1 MFKVVV
7 SHSNDPDSVEAVAE
21 ILEQCLESLAG
32 ETPQAG
38 ILFAACDFD
47 HSLILKQIKQ
57 QFPQLELI
65 GGTSSAEISSR
76 LGFQQDSLT
85 LMLFCSDEIEITA
98 GIGYRAFQNP
108 RVAVQQAIAQAQSK
122 SGQQMSLCLSF
133 IDGLHL
139 GSSTKIVEAIE
150 TELNGKIPV
159 FGGVTADDLK
169 FEQTYQFYQREV
181 CTDAIAML
189 IFSGKLLFSAGI
201 GNGWHSLSKPKKV
214 TKAEKNILYEIDGKP
229 ALEFYQYYLNDSSPS
244 LKYPLAVFEDHSD
257 RFYLRVPNAYDARSN
272 SIQFFADI
280 APGATVQIMETNAER
295 ILDSSQTSIANALKN
310 YPGTE
315 PAAAIFFSCATRSN
329 ILGTKAAAEYQAI
342 SSHLKSAC
350 PSIGFYTY
358 GEIAPLQKN
367 GAIFL
372 HHETA
377 ISLILGTK

>member
-7 SHSNDPDSVEAVAE
+7 AHSNDPDSVEAVAE
-21 ILEQCLESLAG
+21 IIEQCLESLAG

-76 LGFQQDSLT
+76 LGFQEDSLT

-108 RVAVQQAIAQAQSK
+108 RVAVQQAISQAQSK
-122 SGQQMSLCLSF
+122 STQQMSLCLSF

-139 GSSTKIVEAIE
+139 GSSKIVEAIE

-159 FGGVTADDLK
+159 FGGVTADDFK

-181 CTDAIAML
+181 CTDAITML

-229 ALEFYQYYLNDSSPS
+229 ALEFYQYYLNESSPS
-244 LKYPLAVFEDHSD
+244 LKYPLAVFEDNSD
-257 RFYLRVPNAYDARSN
+257 KFYLRVPNAYDARLN
-272 SIQFFADI
+272 SVQFFADI
-280 APGATVQIMETNAER
+280 SPGATVQIMETNAER

-329 ILGTKAAAEYQAI
+329 ILGTKAAAEYQVF
-342 SSHLKSAC
+342 SSHLDSAC

-358 GEIAPLQKN
+358 GEIAPLQKD

-377 ISLILGTK
+377 ISLILGIK

>member
-7 SHSNDPDSVEAVAE
+7 GHSNDPESVEAVAE

-108 RVAVQQAIAQAQSK
+108 CVAVQQAISQAQSK
-122 SGQQMSLCLSF
+122 SSQQMSLCLSF

-139 GSSTKIVEAIE
+139 GSSTKIVKAIE
-150 TELNGKIPV
+150 AELNGKIPV
-159 FGGVTADDLK
+159 FGGVTADDFK

-181 CTDAIAML
+181 CTDAITML

-201 GNGWHSLSKPKKV
+201 GNGWHSLSKPKQV

-244 LKYPLAVFEDHSD
+244 LKYPLAVFEDNSNK
-257 RFYLRVPNAYDARSN
+257 FYLRVPNAHDARSN
-272 SIQFFADI
+272 SVQFFADI

-329 ILGTKAAAEYQAI
+329 ILGTKAAAEYRAI

>member
-7 SHSNDPDSVEAVAE
+7 GHSNDPDSVEAVAE
-21 ILEQCLESLAG
+21 IIEQCLESLAG

-108 RVAVQQAIAQAQSK
+108 RVAVQQAIAIAQSK
-122 SGQQMSLCLSF
+122 SSQEMSLCLSF

-159 FGGVTADDLK
+159 FGGVTADDFK

-181 CTDAIAML
+181 CTDAITML
-189 IFSGKLLFSAGI
+189 IFSGKLLFSAGV

-214 TKAEKNILYEIDGKP
+214 TKAENNILYEIDGKP

-244 LKYPLAVFEDHSD
+244 LKYPLAVFEDNSD
-257 RFYLRVPNAYDARSN
+257 KFYLRVPNAYDARLN
-272 SIQFFADI
+272 SVQFFADI
-280 APGATVQIMETNAER
+280 SPRATVQIMETNAER

-342 SSHLKSAC
+342 SSHLDSAC

-358 GEIAPLQKN
+358 GEIAPLQKD